1 MDRHVLE
8 KDLSFE
14 NGLQRKNE
22 IFSCCLWNAYL
33 KNSYGKIFYSRKET
47 HLKKGFLKLFFR
59 HCLGYL
65 FTIVSCFSIFSA
77 VCLHFSSLCLHLTC
91 LFTFRQV
98 FVYTWTAIC
107 FPFSSYL
114 FTFLTAVSLQ
124 FIAVCLHLSIFCTFS
139 MPKMRL

>member
-1 MDRHVLE
+1 MHFDPMDRHVLE

-77 VCLHFSSLCLHLTC
+77 VCLHFSSLCLHLTAVCLRFDRC
-91 LFTFRQV
+91 LFT
-98 FVYTWTAIC
+98 
-107 FPFSSYL
+107 L
-114 FTFLTAVSLQ
+114 G
-124 FIAVCLHLSIFCTFS
+124 
-139 MPKMRL
+139 